1 MMALD
6 LLDTKWVGVIQPDPD
21 SAQAGEVETEHIL
34 APADGRAAASFRSAP
49 VPRLSSLACSK
60 TSALLRSMLLHR
72 LNTQAGAHRRR
83 DTSPARQPLPETSLG
98 PRAADSCKA
107 ILTAA
112 GRLRGSCR
120 SAAPSCPRPRGSVP
134 NPVHPRMTACAAR
147 RTRSAIA
154 ALNFTLVAGRETC
167 PWKGLLTGSPCT
179 FSWCSPW
186 RPGRSSRSAP
196 AHGRGARCAWSRPS
210 RRAQR
215 PPVSPVRR
223 ARDRARHRPRASP
236 R

>member
-1 MMALD
+1 MD
-6 LLDTKWVGVIQPDPD
+6 VRSCPVDECVEIQLESLQVPRGGGHRDISSQR
-21 SAQAGEVETEHIL
+21 SAACD
-34 APADGRAAASFRSAP
+34 ARPRDGRSAG
-49 VPRLSSLACSK
+49 VDHVLGDEW
-60 TSALLRSMLLHR
+60 

-98 PRAADSCKA
+98 PRAADSCRA

-134 NPVHPRMTACAAR
+134 NPVHPRMTACAPR

-154 ALNFTLVAGRETC
+154 ALNFTLVAGRETW

-196 AHGRGARCAWSRPS
+196 ADGRGARCAWSRPS

-223 ARDRARHRPRASP
+223 ARDRARHRPRGSP